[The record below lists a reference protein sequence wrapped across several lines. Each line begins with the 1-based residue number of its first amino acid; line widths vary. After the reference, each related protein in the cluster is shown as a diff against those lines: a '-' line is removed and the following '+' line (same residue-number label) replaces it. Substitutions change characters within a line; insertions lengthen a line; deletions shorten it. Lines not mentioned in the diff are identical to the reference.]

1 MELNQTYKVGQTYFS
16 KQPLTKAKPNQQVNQ
31 EKAVNF
37 NSILNDK
44 LQQGQE
50 VIFSMHAKQRLD
62 SRGIQLDAQAISQ
75 LNTAVQKASQK
86 GSKDSLILMKNLAFV
101 VNVPNRVV
109 VTAVDEA
116 SMKEHVFTNIDSAII
131 I

>member
-1 MELNQTYKVGQTYFS
+1 MLQ
-16 KQPLTKAKPNQQVNQ
+16 
-31 EKAVNF
+31 
-37 NSILNDK
+37 DK
-44 LQQGQE
+44 LSSQDLK
-50 VIFSMHAKQRLD
+50 FSVHAKQRLN
-62 SRGIQLDAQAISQ
+62 SRGIQLDSQVISRLNQAVEQ
-75 LNTAVQKASQK
+75 ASQK